1 MSLAPLA
8 LPITNGTTFY
18 NKYRLMQPIG
28 SGAFGEVWLAQ
39 DQAVNHEY
47 AVKILNSGIGI
58 DQRLREA
65 QVGHAFTHNNLVRVH
80 QADVATD
87 GKVVIAMDYFPDGS
101 ITTLSNPGNFLPLPM
116 ALRTII
122 DMLQGLEHLHSH
134 NFFHNDVKPQNILRG
149 PHGQAKLADY
159 GIVGISPTGAPV
171 QPSSWYVLHAA
182 PETVAGNGFEART
195 AIFRTG
201 LTLFRLLVGLGE
213 LEAKFNSLGATA
225 YADALSKG
233 TLITRANFPAFIPNA
248 VCRAVLTSID
258 PDPSNRFQSALE
270 MRRALE
276 KLSFPGHWTLDVS
289 GNLTGV
295 DSMHTYRFK
304 HFAAGGAN
312 ASFAAFKKNSA
323 SNRETGVSQFT
334 QKNLTKA
341 GAMKLRAGFMKAVV
355 EGKVTLPPPPNSP
368 PRKQAAR
375 SFRRSIH

>member
-1 MSLAPLA
+1 MSLAQIA

-28 SGAFGEVWLAQ
+28 SGSFGEVWLAK

-65 QVGHAFTHNNLVRVH
+65 KVGHAFTHNNLVRVH

-101 ITTLSNPGNFLPLPM
+101 ITTLSNPGNFLPLPT

-159 GIVGISPTGAPV
+159 GIVGISATGAPV
-171 QPSSWYVLHAA
+171 QPSSSYILHAA
-182 PETVAGNGFEART
+182 PETVAGNGIEART
-195 AIFRTG
+195 DIFQTG
-201 LTLFRLLVGLGE
+201 LTLFRLLVGLGA
-213 LEAKFNSLGATA
+213 LEAKFNSLGAA
-225 YADALSKG
+225 GYADALAKG
-233 TLITRANFPAFIPNA
+233 KLIARSDFPAFIPNA

-258 PDPSNRFQSALE
+258 PDPTKRFQSALE

-276 KLSFPGHWTLDVS
+276 KLSFPGHWTLDAS
-289 GNLTGV
+289 GTLIGF
-295 DSMHTYRFK
+295 DAKHSYRFE
-304 HFAAGGAN
+304 HVAAGGAN
-312 ASFAAFKKNSA
+312 ASFAAFKKHST
-323 SNRETGVSQFT
+323 SGRETRIFQFT
-334 QKNLTKA
+334 QRSLTSA
-341 GAMKLRAGFMKAVV
+341 AAMKLGTAFTKAVV
-355 EGKVTLPPPPNSP
+355 EGKVT
-368 PRKQAAR
+368 
-375 SFRRSIH
+375 